1 MKEIKAIIQPFMLA
15 RVCDALQQI
24 PGLPGLTISNVM
36 GWGKA
41 RAVGA
46 KDTVHEGGCTF
57 ARRTKVEIVIP
68 DELAETVTQAIAT
81 AAHTGNLGDGKIFVH
96 DLSEVVKIRT
106 GEHGEA
112 AI

>member
-1 MKEIKAIIQPFMLA
+1 MKEIKAIIQPFMFDK
-15 RVCDALQQI
+15 VCDALRQI
-24 PGLPGLTISNVM
+24 PGLPGMTVSQVS

-41 RAVGA
+41 RAA
-46 KDTVHEGGCTF
+46 QATDTTQEAGRTF
-57 ARRTKVEIVIP
+57 ARKTKIEVVVSSA
-68 DELAETVTQAIAT
+68 LADQVVAAIAS
-81 AAHTGNLGDGKIFVH
+81 AAHTGNVGDGKIFVH